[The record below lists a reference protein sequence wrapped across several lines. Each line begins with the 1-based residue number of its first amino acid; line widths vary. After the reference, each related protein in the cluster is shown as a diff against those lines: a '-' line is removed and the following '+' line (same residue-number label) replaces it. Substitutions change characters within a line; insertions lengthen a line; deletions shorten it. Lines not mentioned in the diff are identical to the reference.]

1 MSSVS
6 QNVSIDKLDEIVNKY
21 NNVCHRTIK
30 MKSADVK
37 PSIYIDINK
46 QNNKECLK
54 SKIGDNVKNIPKY
67 IKI

>member
-6 QNVSIDKLDEIVNKY
+6 KNMSIDKLDEIVNKY
-21 NNVCHRTIK
+21 NNLCQRKIK
-30 MKSADVK
+30 MKSADVE
-37 PSIYIDINK
+37 PSIYIDIDK

>member
-1 MSSVS
+1 MSSVLK
-6 QNVSIDKLDEIVNKY
+6 NMSIDKLDEIVNKY
-21 NNVCHRTIK
+21 NNLCHRKIK
-30 MKSADVK
+30 IKSADVK
-37 PSIYIDINK
+37 PSIYININK